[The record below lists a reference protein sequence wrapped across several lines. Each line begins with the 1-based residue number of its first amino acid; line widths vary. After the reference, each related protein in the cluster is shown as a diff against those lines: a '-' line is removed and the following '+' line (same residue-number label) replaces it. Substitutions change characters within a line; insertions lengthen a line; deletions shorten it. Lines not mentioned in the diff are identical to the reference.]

1 MQHKSTQFNSLSG
14 YSEKL
19 DLKIPESFWSFCI
32 EDNPD
37 SNFPVMVGSINS
49 DEVERFKTQVSIES
63 QRITIAE
70 SELLPKINLTGAYF
84 QDQINSA
91 ESTKSVDRNNF
102 LIGLEASWAIWDS
115 S

>member
-1 MQHKSTQFNSLSG
+1 
-14 YSEKL
+14 
-19 DLKIPESFWSFCI
+19 
-32 EDNPD
+32 
-37 SNFPVMVGSINS
+37 MVGSINS

-91 ESTKSVDRNNF
+91 ESTKNVDRNNF

-115 S
+115 YKSKAQKMAAISRKLKFEHLIKTKSDEKKKVFG